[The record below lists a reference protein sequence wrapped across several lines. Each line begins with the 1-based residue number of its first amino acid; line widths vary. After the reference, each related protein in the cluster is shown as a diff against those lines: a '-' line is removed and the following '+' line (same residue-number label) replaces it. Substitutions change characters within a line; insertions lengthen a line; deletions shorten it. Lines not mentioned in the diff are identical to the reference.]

1 MQDDQPYISTAME
14 TCSDVSS
21 CPPLLRYRA
30 GCCEKCKIETLSKHD
45 CLPETLAE
53 SLTVAMIR
61 VQIPPHGICK
71 NNEAVRGITQCSGV
85 CKSGTKFDPGNFGF
99 STDFL
104 PLFLSCFIFSPGRR
118 RNAQKKFFN
127 FHIFSPLFLIRSDFT
142 SIKRL
147 QLLFGKRSE
156 GNARRA
162 CLRR

>member
-53 SLTVAMIR
+53 SVTVAMIR

-99 STDFL
+99 ATDFSPSCSCRASSSPPGGDGMHRKSFSIFTFSL
-104 PLFLSCFIFSPGRR
+104 HFPLS
-118 RNAQKKFFN
+118 
-127 FHIFSPLFLIRSDFT
+127 SDFT